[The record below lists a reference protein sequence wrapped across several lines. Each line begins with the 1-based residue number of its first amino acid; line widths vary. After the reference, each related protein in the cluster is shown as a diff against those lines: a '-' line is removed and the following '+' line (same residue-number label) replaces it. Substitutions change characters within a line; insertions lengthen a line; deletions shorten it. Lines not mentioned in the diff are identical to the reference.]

1 MRLRYMKTQELEK
14 IRSTERWPIKF
25 SDFYRHYIF
34 VIIPVGMFML
44 GPPVFYSG
52 LVNADSGLKLFAISI
67 MLISLLLLIFTIRRL
82 VQNHVF
88 ERHYFDGLTV
98 EHIEKA
104 TKRAGFNNA
113 KYYKK
118 GYFQCT
124 AGISAFSWGEVVTIV
139 PCKDYILINSRPQRQ
154 PITIFKDRKNLSK
167 LLPELA
173 EPMHKVLTKA
183 KPDGI
188 GDKIKR

>member
-1 MRLRYMKTQELEK
+1 MKTQELEK

-25 SDFYRHYIF
+25 SDFYTHYFF
-34 VIIPVGMFML
+34 VIFPLTMFLL
-44 GPPVFYSG
+44 GPAVFYSG
-52 LVNADSGLKLFAISI
+52 WVNADAGLKLFAIGI

-88 ERHYFDGLTV
+88 ERHYFDGLT
-98 EHIEKA
+98 IEYIEEA
-104 TKRAGFNNA
+104 IRRAGFNNA

-124 AGISAFSWGEVVTIV
+124 VGVSAFSWGEVITIV

-154 PITIFKDRKNLSK
+154 PITIFKDKKNLRR
-167 LLPELA
+167 LLA
-173 EPMHKVLTKA
+173 ELNLKTKEA
-183 KPDGI
+183 AS
-188 GDKIKR
+188 